1 MKQPARVWPVVLFW
15 LAVGGC
21 GGAQTRSEAPQ
32 AQSRTTAAGGIAEE
46 APPDHRAEIE
56 RLEREIASRTTAVPP
71 ERGPVS
77 PPEAPPGTEPG
88 VPGVSR
94 PTHDGELVCE
104 QACQASGSICRA
116 AQRICSLADDMGDE
130 WARGKC
136 RSAQRTCTDTR
147 RRATNAC
154 GTC

>member
-1 MKQPARVWPVVLFW
+1 MSFKRLWPVVLFW

-21 GGAQTRSEAPQ
+21 GGAQTRAAAPEAR
-32 AQSRTTAAGGIAEE
+32 STAAGGVSEE
-46 APPDHRAEIE
+46 APPADHRAEIE
-56 RLEREIASRTTAVPP
+56 RLEREIASNTNAVRPAPPP
-71 ERGPVS
+71 ES
-77 PPEAPPGTEPG
+77 PPGSPTGVEPGG

-94 PTHDGELVCE
+94 PTHDGEIVCE

-116 AQRICSLADDMGDE
+116 AQRICTLADEMGDE

-136 RSAQRTCTDTR
+136 RTAQRTCTDTR

-154 GTC
+154 GAC